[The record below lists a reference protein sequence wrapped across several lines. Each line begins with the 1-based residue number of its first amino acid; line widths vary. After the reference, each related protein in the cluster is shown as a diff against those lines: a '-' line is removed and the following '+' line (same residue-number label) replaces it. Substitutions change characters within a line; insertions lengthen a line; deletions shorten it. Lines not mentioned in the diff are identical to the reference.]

1 MSSNTNLGYTGY
13 LLRKTV
19 QPHSLRYD
27 NSNFNE
33 YRSKNMIM
41 YINKKVSNTRE
52 REGKN
57 LSHQQLQKGINIMV
71 RKANGQASGAQKDN
85 EESSQVQ
92 EEVNLE
98 QLKKDEEKER
108 QDPFYQEVMI
118 RMKQNE
124 YTDDFAVVSEENKI
138 LKQAKGRKE
147 RSDIEQTLNILV
159 ANNLDQNNLQ
169 ELFRDFK
176 KISLKD
182 KLNDLKSRHADMAK
196 IQRKIKKDQQ
206 TMQGLEDNEKVNK
219 FMNIICQSRNLT
231 LGKIL
236 SMKEEEIQY
245 GTQDDGLE
253 SIPKVKA
260 LEMLQ
265 ELIEDEEEENQ
276 KNMIKIFKKTQLD
289 NIDIDA
295 ARNKFNMTSFKK
307 KNEQTEKLYNQM
319 AENNKKAILN
329 ASKIGLFIYFFTL
342 LSQICLF
349 LLLIIYLVKDPQFDP
364 EKFVRNKESVKPPSE
379 KVNVFQRLISPEYAK
394 MQEEIQRSMPRQ
406 IPLHFVQTEQEKCHQ
421 KLKELFS
428 QNKTHESAPN
438 IFDSR
443 ISTKKSFNLNTQ
455 QSQNGQQFFLTQ
467 SNYSVPNSTLH
478 RSHSQKVQ
486 FKNLTANSALFTPQ
500 KNPIELSQ
508 ISTDVKSGTDTQTK
522 QISRNLSAKFT
533 PFNSSVEAYQI
544 KTPKSQSGL
553 QNTQQQQYYQQQQKR
568 NQLLQRQSKSMSSN
582 PYQDRKAQ
590 IKVQSQAEILQQ
602 RINKLRENKQFAK
615 ANKLQMLLNK
625 IEMQKEV
632 QNFVETCNQEKL
644 EAAKQSSF
652 TNHKINNLENEFE
665 NDLKEINL
673 LQQGQVN
680 VEVKID
686 NPNFIEFKNRSEFK
700 RKLINHLIKKV
711 DKKTDLLSKYKQK
724 QFTQNFL
731 QKLQDDGYITV
742 DQ

>member
-57 LSHQQLQKGINIMV
+57 LSHQQLQKGVNIMV

-108 QDPFYQEVMI
+108 KDPFYQEVMI
-118 RMKQNE
+118 RMKQNQ

-138 LKQAKGRKE
+138 LKQAKGKKE

-245 GTQDDGLE
+245 SAQDDGLE
-253 SIPKVKA
+253 SMPKVKA

-329 ASKIGLFIYFFTL
+329 AI
-342 LSQICLF
+342 
-349 LLLIIYLVKDPQFDP
+349 KDPQFDP

-406 IPLHFVQTEQEKCHQ
+406 IPLQLIQTEQEKCHQ
-421 KLKELFS
+421 RLKELFS

-443 ISTKKSFNLNTQ
+443 MSTKKSFNLNTQ

-467 SNYSVPNSTLH
+467 TNYSVPNSTLH

-486 FKNLTANSALFTPQ
+486 FKNVMANSALFTPQ

-533 PFNSSVEAYQI
+533 PFNSSAEAYQMH
-544 KTPKSQSGL
+544 TPQSQSG
-553 QNTQQQQYYQQQQKR
+553 QMTSQQLLFQQQQKR

-582 PYQDRKAQ
+582 PYLDRKAQ
-590 IKVQSQAEILQQ
+590 LKVQSQAEILQQ
-602 RINKLRENKQFAK
+602 RINKLRENKQFSK

-625 IEMQKEV
+625 IEMQKVV
-632 QNFVETCNQEKL
+632 QNFVETCNQEKI

-652 TNHKINNLENEFE
+652 TNHKINNLENEFD

-742 DQ
+742 DL